1 MRNSATLDLRRC
13 GVRDCA
19 HAVVLERNTSTVHA
33 ERCSFTNVKEAFQTR
48 GGGTVELEYNT
59 LPLTLTPNPNPNPNP
74 KPNQVELEYN
84 TFMKNE
90 VALKLDDKVSPD
102 K

>member
-48 GGGTVELEYNT
+48 GGGTVELE
-59 LPLTLTPNPNPNPNP
+59 
-74 KPNQVELEYN
+74 
-84 TFMKNE
+84 
-90 VALKLDDKVSPD
+90 
-102 K
+102 